1 MQTGFVGLGA
11 MGAHMARNLH
21 RAGLLTGVWNRTA
34 AKAAALAKELR
45 CLAFTSLA
53 EIGRAHV

>member
-11 MGAHMARNLH
+11 MGTHMARNLH

-34 AKAAALAKELR
+34 EKAKALAEELR
-45 CLAFTSLA
+45 CMPS
-53 EIGRAHV
+53 RA